1 MEEKNKDE
9 IVKLQEDFLR
19 SIKKIDQI
27 YTNTVAS
34 LEKLHQEKMRLIED
48 YKKQVQ
54 EAEINKL
61 REDIKK
67 EENK

>member
-1 MEEKNKDE
+1 MIAENKDE
-9 IVKLQEDFLR
+9 TSKLQEEFLM

-48 YKKQVQ
+48 YKQKAQ
-54 EAEINKL
+54 EAEINRI

-67 EENK
+67 EEK

>member
-1 MEEKNKDE
+1 MTIENKDE
-9 IVKLQEDFLR
+9 TTKLQEEFLM

-48 YKKQVQ
+48 YKQKAQ
-54 EAEINKL
+54 EAEINKI

-67 EENK
+67 QE